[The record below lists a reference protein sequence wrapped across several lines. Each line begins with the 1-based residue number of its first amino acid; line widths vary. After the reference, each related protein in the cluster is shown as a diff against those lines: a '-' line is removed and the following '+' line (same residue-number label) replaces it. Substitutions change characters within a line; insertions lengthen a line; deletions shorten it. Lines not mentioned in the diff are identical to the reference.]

1 MFSKNLLPKMKG
13 FIIITFVLLST
24 FSTYSQHTFSIV
36 AVDTATGEV
45 GSAGASCIDI
55 NNSYNISRI
64 NELVPGRGAINA
76 QASWD
81 FTNLAN
87 AKVWMSSGDSPQEI
101 IDWLI
106 SNDAQSNPERM
117 QYGIVDIDTNDRP
130 RSAAFTGTQAYDYK
144 NHNIGTSYSVQGNIL
159 IGQHVL
165 DSIENKFNSATG
177 TLAEKLMAALQ
188 GANFAGADQRCL
200 SEGVSSGSAFIRVA
214 KPADQNDSY
223 FLDLEVPVTPYGV
236 EPIDSLQVL
245 FTNWITASGSAD
257 ILLSR
262 FNIDIY
268 PNPSGNII
276 QIIVKQYALMASPV
290 IEVTL
295 VDLTGKVI
303 IKKSVTQEEFI
314 LNVKGFSN
322 GIYYLNLR
330 LPNGTGY
337 SKKIAVLHN

>member
-1 MFSKNLLPKMKG
+1 MHQRMKG
-13 FIIITFVLLST
+13 IIVITFFLIITYNS
-24 FSTYSQHTFSIV
+24 YSQHTFSIV

-55 NNSYNISRI
+55 TNSYNISRI

-101 IDWLI
+101 IDWLK
-106 SNDAQSNPERM
+106 SNDSQDNPERM
-117 QYGIVDIDTNDRP
+117 QYGIVDIDTNNRP
-130 RSAAFTGTQAYDYK
+130 RSAAFTGTEAYDYK
-144 NHNIGTSYSVQGNIL
+144 NHNIGPNYSVQGNIL

-223 FLDLEVPVTPYGV
+223 FLDITPYGV

-245 FTNWITASGSAD
+245 FNNWITASGSAEKS
-257 ILLSR
+257 LPQ

-276 QIIVKQYALMASPV
+276 HIKVNEYTTLPSPA

-295 VDLTGKVI
+295 IDLIGKVI
-303 IKKSVTQEEFI
+303 MRKSIPQGELI
-314 LNVKGFSN
+314 LDVKGLSN
-322 GIYYLNLR
+322 GIYYLKLMK
-330 LPNGTGY
+330 PNGIGY
-337 SKKIAVLHN
+337 SKKIAVLHY